1 MQGAPEMVP
10 CLCGQ
15 TTCLSC
21 KKTVGLNTEWTYGTS
36 QHQKE
41 HLCSTLNSSW
51 QQASKYQQTHSEAF
65 FSLRLLSFQ
74 VLPVLCIFRILR
86 LIIHPPVWLPSL
98 AFFLIFFLFCLIR
111 FGHQGLDFLLILV
124 FRLLLLL
131 LLVFMLCP
139 LQLVLMLLRQPMS
152 DFAESRWLQ
161 ASCSKAT
168 LFSISLHSSAYSSS
182 WPCNFC
188 RSSRMCWS
196 NLSCSATF

>member
-1 MQGAPEMVP
+1 MVP

-98 AFFLIFFLFCLIR
+98 AFFLIFFLFCLTR
-111 FGHQGLDFLLILV
+111 LGHQGLDFLLILV

-139 LQLVLMLLRQPMS
+139 LQLVLMLLPAARPPCS
-152 DFAESRWLQ
+152 PYPCTARRTAAPGLATSAE
-161 ASCSKAT
+161 APGCAGA
-168 LFSISLHSSAYSSS
+168 ISLAPQPSDPAVLHRERGILTVTAEPYY
-182 WPCNFC
+182 
-188 RSSRMCWS
+188 
-196 NLSCSATF
+196 